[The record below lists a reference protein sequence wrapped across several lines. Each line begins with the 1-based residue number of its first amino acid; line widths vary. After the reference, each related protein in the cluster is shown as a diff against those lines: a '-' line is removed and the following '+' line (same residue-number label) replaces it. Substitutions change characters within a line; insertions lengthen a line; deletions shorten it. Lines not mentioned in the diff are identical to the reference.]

1 MELNGKIFRME
12 ITDMSVSGEG
22 IGRAEGV
29 VVFVPGTVPGDLA
42 DVEIT
47 EVRKNAAR
55 GRVAEM
61 VRPSADRTEPL
72 CPYFAKC
79 GGCTLQNMTYEGQLR
94 LKEHQLRDKLARIY
108 GGEAP
113 EPEPIVGMEEPWHYR
128 NKAQYAVYAGPALTN
143 KDGSV
148 RNAERPRVGF
158 YDGRERNIVECRSC
172 PIQSPAAERTA
183 DALREYIRQTGLS
196 VYDEKRRK
204 GRLRQMIVR
213 TGHVSR
219 EVMVTLVVNGR
230 KLPKTELLTKLMF
243 QAIDSLNDEIEERLT
258 QIAREQGLSSYEEV
272 ETDENWYELKSLVIS
287 HNSNRSLQEI
297 STDLEVIYGSR
308 VITDESAGLTFEISP
323 LSFYQVNPVQMEKL
337 YATVLEFAD
346 LKGGETV
353 FDLYCGVGT
362 IGLYCAQRA
371 KYVWG
376 IESVKSAVIDANR
389 NAVIN
394 GLVNIRFICGR
405 AEDKIV
411 PLIEEV
417 RKEKERS
424 GAQQEGGEA
433 GESSS
438 AGDIPADIV
447 IVDPPRAGCKP
458 ELLLAVMEAGPEKI
472 IYVSCD
478 PGTLMRDLKYL
489 TGMKSFRPEESAE
502 DAGPEISTYEIRR
515 IRQIDQFCHSMH
527 VETVA
532 LLSRQK
538 ADV

>member
-1 MELNGKIFRME
+1 
-12 ITDMSVSGEG
+12 
-22 IGRAEGV
+22 
-29 VVFVPGTVPGDLA
+29 
-42 DVEIT
+42 
-47 EVRKNAAR
+47 
-55 GRVAEM
+55 
-61 VRPSADRTEPL
+61 
-72 CPYFAKC
+72 
-79 GGCTLQNMTYEGQLR
+79 
-94 LKEHQLRDKLARIY
+94 
-108 GGEAP
+108 
-113 EPEPIVGMEEPWHYR
+113 
-128 NKAQYAVYAGPALTN
+128 
-143 KDGSV
+143 
-148 RNAERPRVGF
+148 
-158 YDGRERNIVECRSC
+158 
-172 PIQSPAAERTA
+172 
-183 DALREYIRQTGLS
+183 
-196 VYDEKRRK
+196 
-204 GRLRQMIVR
+204 MIVR

-230 KLPKTELLTKLMF
+230 KLPKTDLLTELMF
-243 QAIDSLNDEIEERLT
+243 QAVDSLNDEIEERLT
-258 QIAREQGLSSYEEV
+258 QTAREQGLSSYEEV

-472 IYVSCD
+472 
-478 PGTLMRDLKYL
+478 
-489 TGMKSFRPEESAE
+489 
-502 DAGPEISTYEIRR
+502 
-515 IRQIDQFCHSMH
+515 
-527 VETVA
+527 
-532 LLSRQK
+532 LSLIHIFFMLRVIFTK
-538 ADV
+538 GR

>member
-1 MELNGKIFRME
+1 
-12 ITDMSVSGEG
+12 
-22 IGRAEGV
+22 
-29 VVFVPGTVPGDLA
+29 
-42 DVEIT
+42 
-47 EVRKNAAR
+47 
-55 GRVAEM
+55 
-61 VRPSADRTEPL
+61 
-72 CPYFAKC
+72 
-79 GGCTLQNMTYEGQLR
+79 
-94 LKEHQLRDKLARIY
+94 
-108 GGEAP
+108 
-113 EPEPIVGMEEPWHYR
+113 
-128 NKAQYAVYAGPALTN
+128 
-143 KDGSV
+143 
-148 RNAERPRVGF
+148 
-158 YDGRERNIVECRSC
+158 
-172 PIQSPAAERTA
+172 
-183 DALREYIRQTGLS
+183 
-196 VYDEKRRK
+196 
-204 GRLRQMIVR
+204 
-213 TGHVSR
+213 
-219 EVMVTLVVNGR
+219 
-230 KLPKTELLTKLMF
+230 
-243 QAIDSLNDEIEERLT
+243 
-258 QIAREQGLSSYEEV
+258 
-272 ETDENWYELKSLVIS
+272 
-287 HNSNRSLQEI
+287 
-297 STDLEVIYGSR
+297 
-308 VITDESAGLTFEISP
+308 
-323 LSFYQVNPVQMEKL
+323 MEKL

-527 VETVA
+527 VECVV
-532 LLSRQK
+532 LMSK
-538 ADV
+538 VKE